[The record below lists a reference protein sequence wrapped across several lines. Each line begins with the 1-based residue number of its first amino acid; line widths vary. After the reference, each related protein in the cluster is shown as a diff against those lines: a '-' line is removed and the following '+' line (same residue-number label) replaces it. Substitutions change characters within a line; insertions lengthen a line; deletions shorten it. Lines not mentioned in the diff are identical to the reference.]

1 MPLDAPNGIDTPLP
15 PPPRVDWN
23 GLGHVIPINPPSG
36 ENGQEV
42 GVSQD
47 ADMEEAMITWH
58 DVALSVAAELM
69 GKARDIV
76 NRELGYSTSAV
87 GF

>member
-1 MPLDAPNGIDTPLP
+1 VPLDAPNGIDTPLP